1 MRYLRVGTAFR
12 SRRRTM
18 TSKTVYY
25 VAQHIVAFMDEVIA
39 VAHKD
44 HRAVPRT
51 FPITVNPFHMPGQQQ
66 IGSLRLPL
74 LGNGFVTAIFRDE
87 EGDL

>member
-1 MRYLRVGTAFR
+1 VARV
-12 SRRRTM
+12 
-18 TSKTVYY
+18 
-25 VAQHIVAFMDEVIA
+25 HELIA
-39 VAHKD
+39 AALKD

-66 IGSLRLPL
+66 IGSLKLPVL
-74 LGNGFVTAIFRDE
+74 ANGFVTAVFRAE